1 MGALSDNAQ
10 RGQIAKDDPTLYN
23 IGNWLTMG
31 TFDMVKGAVKPEKPF
46 SLEHWLN
53 SLGTVLLGLDVA
65 KLGGSLLPQVKS
77 ALNPSKAISA
87 SKKAIDYADDAA
99 KAAAKHAD
107 DAADAA
113 KAATKEGK
121 ALQNAADALIDG
133 KVAGKISLEEYEAIR
148 KRSVKNAASD
158 TLTLGKYAADETSYT
173 VRAGKTSYF
182 DLGDEWNTV
191 IDKYDITT
199 DDMFDLFNKP
209 VLEEALEQGKT
220 IRFSHNPLL
229 EDGFLKQEWSYIK
242 NVTDLDD
249 TNLVFEGEFW
259 YVRK

>member
-1 MGALSDNAQ
+1 
-10 RGQIAKDDPTLYN
+10 
-23 IGNWLTMG
+23 MG

-46 SLEHWLN
+46 SLEHWLD

-182 DLGDEWNTV
+182 DLGDEWSP
-191 IDKYDITT
+191 IKGKYNLNEDE
-199 DDMFDLFNKP
+199 MFEIFNKP
-209 VLEEALEQGKT
+209 VLEDALNEGKT
-220 IRFSHNPLL
+220 IRFSHNPTLN
-229 EDGFLKQEWSYIK
+229 EGFLLREWEYIK
-242 NVTDLDD
+242 KAADLSDE
-249 TNLVFEGEFW
+249 NLVFEGGFW